1 MNTLKGIHN
10 VSIKGKGW
18 SSKGINSRMPV
29 RAKSRKEEMPKSIKE
44 KIMNSSIDLI
54 NIDTEIESEN

>member
-18 SSKGINSRMPV
+18 SSQGMNSRLPV
-29 RAKSRKEEMPKSIKE
+29 RAKTKCEEMPMSIKE
-44 KIMNSSIDLI
+44 KLLNYSID
-54 NIDTEIESEN
+54 NESEN